1 MPGKKYSSGQKK
13 IAGMGGNK
21 KKIDAADFKKLRN
34 SSTAK
39 KVMKKKK
46 TRMA

>member
-21 KKIDAADFKKLRN
+21 KKPSHGNEYPFRIFFSLCIF
-34 SSTAK
+34 
-39 KVMKKKK
+39 
-46 TRMA
+46 

>member
-21 KKIDAADFKKLRN
+21 KKIDAAAPTLG
-34 SSTAK
+34 TAQVLSK
-39 KVMKKKK
+39 
-46 TRMA
+46 AAC